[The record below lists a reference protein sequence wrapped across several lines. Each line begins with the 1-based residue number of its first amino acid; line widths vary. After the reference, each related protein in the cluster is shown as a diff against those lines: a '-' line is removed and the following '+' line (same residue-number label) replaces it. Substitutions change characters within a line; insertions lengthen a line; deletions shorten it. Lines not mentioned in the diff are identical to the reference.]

1 MTPLTN
7 AAGCS
12 HTVRPEEGGK
22 IQKQLTMIFIFMY
35 FFLASHLTQTEG
47 GKLLFP
53 FCSALTVVEGSTG
66 ANAKGICIFFVVVV
80 QVCHL
85 VFWA

>member
-1 MTPLTN
+1 MFTHGP
-7 AAGCS
+7 AG
-12 HTVRPEEGGK
+12 RGGK
-22 IQKQLTMIFIFMY
+22 DSEAINNDFYFY
-35 FFLASHLTQTEG
+35 VFFFLASHLTQTEG